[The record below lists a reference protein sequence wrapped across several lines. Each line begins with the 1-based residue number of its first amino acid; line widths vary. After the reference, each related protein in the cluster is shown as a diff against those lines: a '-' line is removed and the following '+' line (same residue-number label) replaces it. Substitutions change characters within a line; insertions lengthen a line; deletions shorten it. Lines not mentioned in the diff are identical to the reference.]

1 MGTTMDHSTT
11 AAADSVIPLDTYNIF
26 EHWIFEHWTSIGLHW
41 TSIFG
46 SLLLIFFFNDHSI
59 LWVVQYIHTT
69 AVAAAS
75 VIPLDTYKI

>member
-11 AAADSVIPLDTYNIF
+11 AAADSVIPLDTYN
-26 EHWIFEHWTSIGLHW
+26 IFEHWTSIGLHW

-59 LWVVQYIHTT
+59 LCVIQYIDTT
-69 AVAAAS
+69 AAADS
-75 VIPLDTYKI
+75 VIHLDT